1 MNPPSGTSVPPTG
14 RRWAMPLLLLL
25 FAAPVLVAFVLA
37 QLGWRPAGTR
47 NNGTLIEPP
56 QDFNAVRAIE
66 EADGVVDWNTSAG
79 IWHVLLSVPAD
90 CGAPCARQL
99 DALARVWTGL
109 GRHAARVQV
118 LVSGPADAALRE
130 ALPRFPQAK
139 VVALQPDP
147 LPHPAPLP
155 TNDPRTAELP
165 VYLVDPHGFLVM
177 RYDAGSD
184 LTGLR
189 KDLARLLK

>member
-1 MNPPSGTSVPPTG
+1 MNQPPEGKTK
-14 RRWAMPLLLLL
+14 RWAMPLLLLM

-47 NNGTLIEPP
+47 NHGTLLEQP

-66 EADGVVDWNTSAG
+66 ESDAVVDWNTSAG
-79 IWHVLLSVPAD
+79 VWHVVLSVPPD
-90 CGAPCARQL
+90 CGAPCAQQL
-99 DALARVWTGL
+99 DALARTWTGL

-118 LVSGPADAALRE
+118 LVSGPVDAALRE

-139 VVALQPDP
+139 VVVLEPDP
-147 LPHPAPLP
+147 LPHPAPVAA
-155 TNDPRTAELP
+155 TDARVATLP

>member
-1 MNPPSGTSVPPTG
+1 
-14 RRWAMPLLLLL
+14 MPLLLLL

-47 NNGTLIEPP
+47 NHGTLLEVP
-56 QDFNAVRAIE
+56 QDFNSVRAIE
-66 EADGVVDWNTSAG
+66 ESDALVDWNTSAG
-79 IWHVLLSVPAD
+79 NWHVLFPVPAD
-90 CGAPCARQL
+90 CGAPCAQQL

-109 GRHAARVQV
+109 GRHAARVRV
-118 LVSGPADAALRE
+118 LVTGPVDAELRA

-139 VVALQPDP
+139 VVALDPDP
-147 LPHPAPLP
+147 LPHPAPVAA
-155 TNDPRTAELP
+155 TDARVATLP

>member
-1 MNPPSGTSVPPTG
+1 MKSPNGNPAPP

-37 QLGWRPAGTR
+37 QLGWRPVGTR
-47 NNGTLIEPP
+47 NHGTLLEQP
-56 QDFNAVRAIE
+56 QDFNLVRAVG
-66 EADGVVDWNTSAG
+66 ASGAVVDWNTSAG

-90 CGAPCARQL
+90 CGAPCAQQL
-99 DALARVWTGL
+99 EALARVWTGL

-118 LVSGPADAALRE
+118 LVSGPVDDALRE
-130 ALPRFPQAK
+130 ALARFPQAQ
-139 VVALQPDP
+139 VVALEPDP
-147 LPHPAPLP
+147 LSHPAPVAAS
-155 TNDPRTAELP
+155 DPRVATLP